1 MTLWEKEFTP
11 MLLKEVD
18 KPFDSSNYL
27 YELKFD
33 GIRSL
38 IYVSQDTF
46 KIKSRQNIDLT
57 NLFPELK
64 IIQKNIKRKVI
75 FDGEIISLENNLPS
89 FPKLQKRIRLKNK
102 IKVNYYSKEE
112 PVIFIVFDI
121 LYENKDLTNIPLIK
135 RKEILNK
142 YPDNNYFIKS
152 KYIFNK
158 GKKLYQEIKKINL
171 EGIIAKQIN
180 SLYYINERTDN
191 WLKIKNYQ
199 ENTFYIGGYQI
210 NKNTISLLLGEYRD
224 KDFYYVGKATIG
236 MNNSFYKQVIKERI
250 SKKNYFCNYNDE
262 AYFFKPKLTCLV
274 NYLERTKNNYLRQAF
289 LKREN

>member
-121 LYENKDLTNIPLIK
+121 LYENKDLTNISLIK

-236 MNNSFYKQVIKERI
+236 MNNSFYKL
-250 SKKNYFCNYNDE
+250 N
-262 AYFFKPKLTCLV
+262 
-274 NYLERTKNNYLRQAF
+274 
-289 LKREN
+289 